1 MDAQTRLDPCEV
13 IERFPGQLQSDA
25 RALYRLL
32 RSVTGHEA
40 VMWGPSVIGFGEKV
54 PVCVDDSSPDGFEIG
69 FSRRDTTLVLVLR
82 RYSEYYAP
90 ILDRLGSV
98 PFGRNAIVLPAFD
111 DLDESVLRE
120 LIETAWEDR
129 TRAD

>member
-1 MDAQTRLDPCEV
+1 MEAQTRLDPCEV
-13 IERFPGQLQSDA
+13 VDRFPAELQADA
-25 RALYRLL
+25 RALYGLL
-32 RSVTGHEA
+32 KSVTGHEA

-54 PVCVDDSSPDGFEIG
+54 PVCVDESSPDGFEIG
-69 FSRRDTTLVLVLR
+69 FSRRGTKLVLVLR

-90 ILDRLGSV
+90 ILARLGSV

-111 DLDESVLRE
+111 ELDESVLRE